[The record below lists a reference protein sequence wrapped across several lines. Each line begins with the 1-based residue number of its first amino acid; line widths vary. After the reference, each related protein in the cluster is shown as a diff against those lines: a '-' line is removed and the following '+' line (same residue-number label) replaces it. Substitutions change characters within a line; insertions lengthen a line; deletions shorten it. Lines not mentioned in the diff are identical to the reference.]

1 MSATVKF
8 LIGLAAV
15 LLMGWIYHGPL
26 GNGAALI
33 DTLEGAAR
41 TAVARTEVDG
51 IDVRLSRRPLARVA
65 TLSGP
70 ANQFQREG
78 QGNLKGLNDV
88 VGEIEGISSVDWAD
102 TPQAQARVIPLLA
115 ETLGAVALAFLLGVA
130 LAWLLF
136 ARKRSE
142 GYL

>member
-1 MSATVKF
+1 MSRTVKF

-15 LLMGWIYHGPL
+15 LLMGWINHGPL
-26 GNGAALI
+26 GNGAAFI
-33 DTLEGAAR
+33 DGLESQARAA
-41 TAVARTEVDG
+41 VERTEVPN

-70 ANQFQREG
+70 ANEFQREG
-78 QGNLKGLNDV
+78 QGSLKGLNDV
-88 VGEIEGISSVDWAD
+88 VGEIEGISGVDWAD
-102 TPQAQARVIPLLA
+102 TPQAQERVVPLLA
-115 ETLGAVALAFLLGVA
+115 ETLGLLALAYLLGVA

>member
-8 LIGLAAV
+8 LIGLAAA
-15 LLMGWIYHGPL
+15 LLTGWIYHGPL
-26 GNGAALI
+26 GNGTALI
-33 DTLEGAAR
+33 DSLESEAR
-41 TAVARTEVDG
+41 TAVARTDVDG

-78 QGNLKGLNDV
+78 QGSLKGLNDV

-102 TPQAQARVIPLLA
+102 TPQAQERVIPLLA
-115 ETLGAVALAFLLGVA
+115 ETLAAVALAFILGVA

>member
-1 MSATVKF
+1 MPATVKF

-15 LLMGWIYHGPL
+15 LLMGWVYHGPL

-33 DTLEGAAR
+33 DGLEGQAR
-41 TAVARTEVDG
+41 SVVARSEVAG
-51 IDVRLSRRPLARVA
+51 VDVRLGRRPLARVA

-78 QGNLKGLNDV
+78 QGSLKGLNDV
-88 VGEIEGISSVDWAD
+88 VGEIEGVSGVRWAD
-102 TPQAQARVIPLLA
+102 APRPLARIMPLLV
-115 ETLGAVALAFLLGVA
+115 ETLGLVALAYVLGV
-130 LAWLLF
+130 LLSWLLF